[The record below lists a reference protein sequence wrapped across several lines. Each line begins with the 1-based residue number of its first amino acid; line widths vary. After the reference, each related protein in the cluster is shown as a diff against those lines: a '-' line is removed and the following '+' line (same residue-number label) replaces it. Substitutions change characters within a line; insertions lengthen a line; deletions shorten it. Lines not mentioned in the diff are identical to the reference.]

1 MGKSNDWIWKIAVFI
16 FVKDCL
22 IYYSVKFN
30 KDVNS
35 FDYSKLLLKLSI
47 YDVNVEVDLR
57 IKE

>member
-1 MGKSNDWIWKIAVFI
+1 MPKSNDLIWKIADFI
-16 FVKDCL
+16 FVKHCL

-35 FDYSKLLLKLSI
+35 FDFSKLLLKLSI
-47 YDVNVEVDLR
+47 YDVNVEADLK